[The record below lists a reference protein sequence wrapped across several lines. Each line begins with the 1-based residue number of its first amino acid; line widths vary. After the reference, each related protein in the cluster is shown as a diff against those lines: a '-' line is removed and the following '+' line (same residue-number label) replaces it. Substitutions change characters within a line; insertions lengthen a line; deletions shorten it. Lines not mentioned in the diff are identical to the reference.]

1 MSRLRNRINRWL
13 CNKFDH
19 KWSYYKTQDSPAK
32 EFRCCSRCKSL
43 QDYRVN
49 ILASQGDGGW
59 YSLVRWTKKGAAKH
73 FKNRVL

>member
-19 KWSYYKTQDSPAK
+19 KWSYYKTQGSPMK
-32 EFRCCSRCKSL
+32 ELRCCSRCKDL
-43 QDYRVN
+43 QDYRQVAWSKN
-49 ILASQGDGGW
+49 GW